1 MTPGLNLTDYT
12 YQELITVFAAL
23 GTYQAMSQVMTPQE
37 AEIIDQFRAKLVEAG
52 AIVRITENIA
62 SN

>member
-1 MTPGLNLTDYT
+1 MQPGIKLTDYT
-12 YQELITVFAAL
+12 YQELITIFAAL
-23 GTYQAMSQVMTPQE
+23 GTYQIMSHVMTPEE

-52 AIVRITENIA
+52 SIVRITENIA